1 MDDPKLN
8 IGAVLDSGAVA
19 RTINAQLQAIKFDP
33 IKIEVEIST
42 AAAESS
48 LLTKISDR
56 IKAVNNEISKNL
68 FAPGELFACA

>member
-1 MDDPKLN
+1 MNEYQVKVD
-8 IGAVLDSGAVA
+8 AVIDSDAIAQAV
-19 RTINAQLQAIKFDP
+19 NAQLQAIKFDP

-56 IKAVNNEISKNL
+56 IQAVNTDISKNL